1 MPPKRGAAERGAP
14 SKQPRGGRRDEDEE
28 LFGGTGGDS
37 LGIQTGVTDIT
48 SQADEVDGWLDALD
62 GLTKGK
68 REAREAFLSVKAHI
82 ERARPA
88 VSQLVDNAEAKARE
102 ADKWKKQYEKACRR
116 HSDQVAELDA
126 ERESHNKLRQANA
139 ITKQEHKLLVKQI
152 DKYRDRAEAAEHALS
167 RRQAGSAGG
176 SVAPTAPPT
185 PAASLS
191 ERSAAAANKSPLA
204 RPSPAVSRKG
214 ASASRSDAQPPA
226 PSASLCGGGGGGPQ
240 RPKRARSAVHRF
252 EAEPARA
259 AWSSAACGD
268 GGGAT
273 SAKASPA
280 RSSAKASAA
289 GSARPSPA
297 RAAARARQ
305 PEPCTWQPAEPGTSA
320 AARPAAAGQ
329 RVKWSEGE
337 IATLQRGIE
346 LFGDSSWADIHRW
359 GHGTTED
366 AEQPDV
372 LFAPKRSQADPS
384 SRLSS
389 LPPLS
394 LSPSPHRLP

>member
-88 VSQLVDNAEAKARE
+88 VSQLVDKAEAKARE

-273 SAKASPA
+273 LSKLPPCVSACITPVTSSCERVQATPHRTKRTSSARAGERATRPASRA
-280 RSSAKASAA
+280 ARAAGRSSAPPPALLSGGTSGDPSTQDMAITRSPHHGEYA
-289 GSARPSPA
+289 TGSTISPPRPSCR
-297 RAAARARQ
+297 RASVR
-305 PEPCTWQPAEPGTSA
+305 
-320 AARPAAAGQ
+320 RP
-329 RVKWSEGE
+329 
-337 IATLQRGIE
+337 
-346 LFGDSSWADIHRW
+346 
-359 GHGTTED
+359 
-366 AEQPDV
+366 
-372 LFAPKRSQADPS
+372 
-384 SRLSS
+384 
-389 LPPLS
+389 
-394 LSPSPHRLP
+394 